1 LFVVLLFIDPRIV
14 DGFSWQACFAG
25 SLVGARL
32 VDVRVL
38 ITAGGVRGKM

>member
-1 LFVVLLFIDPRIV
+1 MLLFIDPRIV
-14 DGFSWQACFAG
+14 DGFSWRACFAG

-38 ITAGGVRGKM
+38 ITADGVREQM